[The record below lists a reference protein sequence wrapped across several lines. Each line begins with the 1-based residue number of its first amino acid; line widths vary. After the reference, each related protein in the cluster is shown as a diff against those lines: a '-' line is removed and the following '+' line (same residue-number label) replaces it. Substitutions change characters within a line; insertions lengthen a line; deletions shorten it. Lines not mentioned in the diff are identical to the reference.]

1 MPKSKHTKMIDGI
14 EYELAVRDEST
25 GYFGS
30 WFCRDCHVGGVKYDL
45 LPEVR
50 DALMQAERGA
60 IAHHDAEH
68 SPTDGE

>member
-1 MPKSKHTKMIDGI
+1 MIDGI
-14 EYELAVRDEST
+14 EYELAARDEST

-30 WFCRDCHVGGVKYDL
+30 WFCRQCNVGSVNYDL

-60 IAHHDAEH
+60 IAHHDAAH
-68 SPTDGE
+68 PATGVD

>member
-1 MPKSKHTKMIDGI
+1 MKTPEKIKMIDGI

-30 WFCRDCHVGGVKYDL
+30 WFCRRCHAGGVKYDL
-45 LPEVR
+45 FPEIR
-50 DALMQAERGA
+50 DALTEAERGA

-68 SPTDGE
+68 PRTDG